1 MVLMNSIQTWMIVV
15 TCRIEELSS
24 IFTCLRSSKG
34 VTRVRQLAIDDSEGM
49 QNMLIAYVGSV
60 AHVKNMN
67 SHDIV
72 RVAKCSRYDIN
83 RSPVNNKLE
92 PTQDLCTKLVRH
104 H

>member
-1 MVLMNSIQTWMIVV
+1 MVVMNSIQTWTIVV

-24 IFTCLRSSKG
+24 FFTCLRSCDG

-49 QNMLIAYVGSV
+49 ENMLIAYVGSV
-60 AHVKNMN
+60 AHVKKMN
-67 SHDIV
+67 SHDIL
-72 RVAKCSRYDIN
+72 RVVKCSRYDIY
-83 RSPVNNKLE
+83 RSHTNDKLE